1 MRFLV
6 ALFFL
11 VPVFSKA
18 QQVNLYI
25 HHEWM
30 GNPFTLNT
38 AGATADGEVFQFTLL
53 KYYIS
58 GVTITHDGGMTTQ
71 IPDFIAIADAEDGVS
86 ILDLGT
92 PSVNTIEGIE
102 FYIGVDSIRNHED
115 PSLEPLTS
123 PLSFQSPSMHWGWA
137 SGYRFILLEGLSGNA
152 FDQTVQIHALGDEN
166 YRAVSMNVSA
176 EILASEK
183 NIHVTGE
190 YQESLR
196 GMTIMGGLINHGFT
210 GEAATA
216 TINFSQFVFSPK
228 VLSIDETSKEN
239 IQIYPN
245 PSSGKFSIKA
255 SENIESIKVIN
266 LLGEIVYENNSSASI
281 ENFELNKTGMYLV
294 TIELSNGKKVIE
306 KIIVE

>member
-1 MRFLV
+1 MRLILTFLL
-6 ALFFL
+6 LFPAF
-11 VPVFSKA
+11 FRA

-30 GNPFTLNT
+30 GNPFALNT
-38 AGATADGEVFQFTLL
+38 AGTTSDGELFKFTLL

-71 IPDFIAIADAEDGVS
+71 IPDFITIANAEDGVS

-92 PSVNTIEGIE
+92 PAVNTIEGIE

-115 PSLEPLTS
+115 PSLAPSTS

-137 SGYRFILLEGLSGNA
+137 SGYRFILLEGLSGA
-152 FDQTVQIHALGDEN
+152 SYDQTVQVHSLGDQN
-166 YRAVSMNVSA
+166 YRAVNLNLTA
-176 EILASEK
+176 EEIGGEK

-190 YQESLR
+190 YQEALR

-228 VLSIDETSKEN
+228 VLSIDENLSETV
-239 IQIYPN
+239 QVYPN
-245 PSSGKFSIKA
+245 PSTGKFSIKGV
-255 SENIESIKVIN
+255 ENIESIQLVN
-266 LLGEIVYENNSSASI
+266 LLGEIVFEQTTPSVN
-281 ENFELNKTGMYLV
+281 NFEIDEKGMFLV
-294 TIELSNGKKVIE
+294 NIQLTNGNSIIE
-306 KIIVE
+306 KIIIE